1 MITSINQFKR
11 INENS
16 STNLLKKYNEFMDFV
31 NDKID
36 YVLAR
41 EGELN
46 DSYFEIGLE
55 TRMNNLIDKI
65 KTVND
70 IIENI
75 DEFEYVYAKLVD
87 GYNGLKSS
95 GRY

>member
-1 MITSINQFKR
+1 MITTINQFKR

-16 STNLLKKYNEFMDFV
+16 STNILKKYNEFIDFV
-31 NDKID
+31 NNKID
-36 YVLAR
+36 YVLSR
-41 EGELN
+41 EGELPDN
-46 DSYFEIGLE
+46 YFENGLE

-70 IIENI
+70 IIQNK
-75 DEFEYVYAKLVD
+75 DEFEYVYAKLID

-95 GRY
+95 GKY

>member
-36 YVLAR
+36 YVLSR

-46 DSYFEIGLE
+46 DRYFEIGLE

-70 IIENI
+70 IIENN
-75 DEFEYVYAKLVD
+75 DEFEYVYAKLID

-95 GRY
+95 GKY